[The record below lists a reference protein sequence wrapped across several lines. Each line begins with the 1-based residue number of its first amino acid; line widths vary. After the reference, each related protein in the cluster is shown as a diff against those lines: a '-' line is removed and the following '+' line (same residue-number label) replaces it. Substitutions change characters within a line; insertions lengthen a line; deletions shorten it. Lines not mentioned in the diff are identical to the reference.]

1 MSINIGQ
8 ILRDMIYIFDKYKFC
23 KMIIIILAIL
33 LSGFFSIIIKNPI
46 ISVFFLVLAF
56 FYSSIIFIYFN
67 LEFLAFIIIIIYAGA
82 LIMLFLF
89 VIMMLNL
96 KIVEFYNNFYN
107 YLPIACYI
115 SLLFYMNILFIFFND
130 YNSIEDINHEY
141 YHYISLIDT
150 RNNIYLIGELIYNF
164 YNHLL
169 IITSLILLISMMGSI
184 ILTMNTN
191 INNSNLYNEV
201 YINILDMQIYDKK
214 I

>member
-1 MSINIGQ
+1 
-8 ILRDMIYIFDKYKFC
+8 
-23 KMIIIILAIL
+23 
-33 LSGFFSIIIKNPI
+33 
-46 ISVFFLVLAF
+46 
-56 FYSSIIFIYFN
+56 
-67 LEFLAFIIIIIYAGA
+67 
-82 LIMLFLF
+82 MLFLF

-115 SLLFYMNILFIFFND
+115 SLLFYTNILFISFND

-214 I
+214 N

>member
-1 MSINIGQ
+1 
-8 ILRDMIYIFDKYKFC
+8 
-23 KMIIIILAIL
+23 
-33 LSGFFSIIIKNPI
+33 
-46 ISVFFLVLAF
+46 
-56 FYSSIIFIYFN
+56 
-67 LEFLAFIIIIIYAGA
+67 
-82 LIMLFLF
+82 MLFLF

-115 SLLFYMNILFIFFND
+115 SLLFYTNILFISFND

-184 ILTMNTN
+184 ILTKNTK
-191 INNSNLYNEV
+191 INNLNLYNEV
-201 YINILDMQIYDKK
+201 YINILDMQIYNKK